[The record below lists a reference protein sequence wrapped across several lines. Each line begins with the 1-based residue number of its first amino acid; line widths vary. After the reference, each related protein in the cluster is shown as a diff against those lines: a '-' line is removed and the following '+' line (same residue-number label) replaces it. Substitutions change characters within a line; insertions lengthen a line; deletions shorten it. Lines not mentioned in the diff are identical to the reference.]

1 VAKKHHV
8 VIVGGGFGG
17 LYAALEL
24 ERTVAKDRTIQV
36 TLINRENFF
45 LFTPMLHEVAASDLD
60 VSNIVNPAR
69 KLLKHVSFFEGEVR
83 SVNLE
88 AKTIEVAHGS
98 SRHTHELEFDQ
109 LVLSLGCTN
118 HFFGLPGV
126 EQHAIT
132 MKSLADAVALR
143 TRLIAMLEEADTEC
157 ASELRA
163 RLLTFVVAGAGFA
176 GVETAGSIND
186 FLRSSIRFYPHLN
199 EGNIRLIL
207 VHPGDVILPELQHRL
222 GVYAQEK
229 LSQRGV
235 EIRPRTRVAAY
246 DGNVVFLEDGQSIE
260 AGTLIWTAG
269 TMPHVLLDSLPC
281 VKEKGRL
288 KVDDSLAVPN
298 WPGIWALG
306 DCALVPD
313 KSTGGYCP
321 PTAQHALRQGK
332 IVAQNVVAY
341 LKGQPLKSFAFKTIG
356 QLAAIGH
363 RAGVAT
369 IFGVNFSGFIAWWM
383 WRTIYL
389 SKLPRLEKK
398 VRVALDW
405 TLDVLFSK
413 DLVQLTNLRIE
424 QQPQEIGAD
433 HSSIS
438 EGTPGAAMGSSGKSD
453 PLEHNSL
460 QWVKIV

>member
-1 VAKKHHV
+1 MAKKHHV
-8 VIVGGGFGG
+8 IIVGGGFGG

-24 ERTVAKDRTIQV
+24 EKTVAKDSSFQV

-83 SVNLE
+83 RINLE
-88 AKTIEVAHGS
+88 ARTITVEHGS
-98 SRHTHELEFDQ
+98 HRHSHDLEFDQ
-109 LVLSLGCTN
+109 IVLALGCTN

-126 EQHAIT
+126 ERHALT
-132 MKSLADAVALR
+132 MKSLADAVRLR
-143 TRLIAMLEEADTEC
+143 NRMIAMLEEADTEC
-157 ASELRA
+157 AGEMRS

-186 FLRSSIRFYPHLN
+186 FLRSSIQFYPNLRQQDL
-199 EGNIRLIL
+199 RLVLI
-207 VHPGDVILPELQHRL
+207 HPGDAILPELDRSL
-222 GVYAQEK
+222 GIYAQEK
-229 LSQRGV
+229 LAARGI
-235 EIRPRTRVAAY
+235 EIHPQTRVSSF
-246 DGNVVFLEDGQSIE
+246 DGSVVELDSGSRIE
-260 AGTLIWTAG
+260 AYTLIWTAG
-269 TMPHVLLDSLPC
+269 TMPHILLESLPC
-281 VKEKGRL
+281 TKEKGRL
-288 KVDDSLAVPN
+288 KVSDTLAVEN
-298 WPGIWALG
+298 QPGIWALG
-306 DCALVPD
+306 DCALIPD

-332 IVAQNVVAY
+332 IVARNVVAHARGES
-341 LKGQPLKSFAFKTIG
+341 LKAFSFKTIG

-363 RAGVAT
+363 RVGVAT
-369 IFGVNFSGFIAWWM
+369 VFGFNFSGFIAWWM

-413 DLVQLTNLRIE
+413 DLVQLTSLR
-424 QQPQEIGAD
+424 
-433 HSSIS
+433 
-438 EGTPGAAMGSSGKSD
+438 
-453 PLEHNSL
+453 LEEESQRVNEEHPSL
-460 QWVKIV
+460 KEPVSV

>member
-1 VAKKHHV
+1 VAKRHHV
-8 VIVGGGFGG
+8 IIVGGGFGG

-24 ERTVAKDRTIQV
+24 ERTIAKDPAFQV

-69 KLLKHVSFFEGEVR
+69 KLLKRVSFFEGEVR
-83 SVNLE
+83 SIDLE
-88 AKTIEVAHGS
+88 AKTLEVAHGS

-126 EQHAIT
+126 ERHAIT

-143 TRLIAMLEEADTEC
+143 NRLIAMLEEADTEC
-157 ASELRA
+157 AEDLRA

-186 FLRSSIRFYPHLN
+186 FLRGSIRFYPNLRKSD
-199 EGNIRLIL
+199 IRLLL
-207 VHPGDVILPELQHRL
+207 VHPGDVILPELQRQL

-229 LSQRGV
+229 LTQRGV
-235 EIRPRTRVAAY
+235 EIRQRTRVAAY
-246 DGNVVFLEDGQSIE
+246 DGSIVALEDGKQIE
-260 AGTLIWTAG
+260 ASTLIWTAG
-269 TMPHVLLDSLPC
+269 TMPHILLNSLPC
-281 VKEKGRL
+281 LKEKGRL
-288 KVDDSLAVPN
+288 KVDDTLAVPN
-298 WPGIWALG
+298 WPGVWALG

-332 IVAQNVVAY
+332 IVAQNVIAHA
-341 LKGQPLKSFAFKTIG
+341 KEKPLKAFSFKTIG

-369 IFGVNFSGFIAWWM
+369 IFGFNFSGFIAWWM

-413 DLVQLTNLRIE
+413 DLVQLTSLRIE
-424 QQPQEIGAD
+424 EQSRKVEE
-433 HSSIS
+433 HSR
-438 EGTPGAAMGSSGKSD
+438 
-453 PLEHNSL
+453 
-460 QWVKIV
+460 VKEPVPV